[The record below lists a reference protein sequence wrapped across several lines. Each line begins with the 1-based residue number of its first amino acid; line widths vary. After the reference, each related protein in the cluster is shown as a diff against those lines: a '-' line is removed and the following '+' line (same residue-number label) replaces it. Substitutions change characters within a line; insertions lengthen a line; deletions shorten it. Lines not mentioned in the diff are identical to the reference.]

1 MASLSLDRFPL
12 SSTSIPEKAGHCRAE
27 IVRNYDNSSAGL
39 GEINENSRRIH
50 EEGVKRERDETS
62 PETDIPTAGRGGE
75 RGFG

>member
-1 MASLSLDRFPL
+1 M
-12 SSTSIPEKAGHCRAE
+12 SIPEKAGHCRAE

-62 PETDIPTAGRGGE
+62 PETDIPTVGGE
-75 RGFG
+75 RGKEFG